1 MADATVDEV
10 AVYFASTTTVS
21 PDADITLTVNS
32 VTEKGE
38 ICSQQN
44 DSLIKL
50 SIRFRIKHCYC
61 ICEFCHQ
68 INKIRIIFTDN
79 QSSKIFIIFF
89 IINNL
94 RKKEIFIMFCINAKP
109 KMEKTMPHFLHSI
122 PRFTN
127 IKKSRFIFRK
137 EFFNYSQN
145 CCSYFTVT
153 R

>member
-1 MADATVDEV
+1 M
-10 AVYFASTTTVS
+10 
-21 PDADITLTVNS
+21 
-32 VTEKGE
+32 
-38 ICSQQN
+38 
-44 DSLIKL
+44 

-68 INKIRIIFTDN
+68 INKIRIIFANN

-153 R
+153 RRFLSFIIG

>member
-68 INKIRIIFTDN
+68 INKIRIIFANN

-94 RKKEIFIMFCINAKP
+94 RKNHVLHKRQTQNGKDDASFSAFHPPFHKYKEEP
-109 KMEKTMPHFLHSI
+109 LHF
-122 PRFTN
+122 
-127 IKKSRFIFRK
+127 
-137 EFFNYSQN
+137 
-145 CCSYFTVT
+145 
-153 R
+153 

>member
-1 MADATVDEV
+1 MILQT
-10 AVYFASTTTVS
+10 FGTHLSTFLSFQQHVQQTFRLS
-21 PDADITLTVNS
+21 YAALS
-32 VTEKGE
+32 

-68 INKIRIIFTDN
+68 INKIRIIFANN

-145 CCSYFTVT
+145 SCSHFTVT